1 MNFISKYGVH
11 EEFQS
16 KIWKVQG
23 PWTSPLHPARHV
35 ITASRGKPCD
45 VLASPIKTPSFQR
58 KTMECP
64 VCLDVIAEGAEHR
77 TTCGHVFHETCMTWW
92 LRRATTCPLCRTTV
106 AEAPTAPDEAP
117 ALAGFL
123 AHSRALSE
131 EMRAEIS
138 AIRAVLAAQEAAAA
152 AKRLKSAQ
160 RSALARAAAK
170 HRMQVA
176 LSQMPPHAVAAME
189 EQRKAKRSA
198 AAKRAAATRAAN
210 RMALVTCNG

>member
-1 MNFISKYGVH
+1 MVPPKNSC
-11 EEFQS
+11 
-16 KIWKVQG
+16 
-23 PWTSPLHPARHV
+23 R
-35 ITASRGKPCD
+35 
-45 VLASPIKTPSFQR
+45 VLASVDKDPSFQR
-58 KTMECP
+58 KPMECP

-106 AEAPTAPDEAP
+106 SEAPTAPAEGSRIE
-117 ALAGFL
+117 GFL
-123 AHSRALSE
+123 ARSRALSE

-138 AIRAVLAAQEAAAA
+138 ALRAVLAAQEAALT

-160 RSALARAAAK
+160 RSAWARAAAK

-176 LSQMPPHAVAAME
+176 LSQMTPAAMAEME

-198 AAKRAAATRAAN
+198 SAKRAAATRAAN

>member
-1 MNFISKYGVH
+1 MVPPKNSC
-11 EEFQS
+11 
-16 KIWKVQG
+16 
-23 PWTSPLHPARHV
+23 R
-35 ITASRGKPCD
+35 
-45 VLASPIKTPSFQR
+45 VLASVDKDPSFQR
-58 KTMECP
+58 KPMECS

-106 AEAPTAPDEAP
+106 SEAPTAPDEASTV
-117 ALAGFL
+117 AGLLARWELSDGRL
-123 AHSRALSE
+123 ARSRALRE
-131 EMRAEIS
+131 ETRAEIG
-138 AIRAVLAAQEAAAA
+138 AIRAVLAAQEAALT

-160 RSALARAAAK
+160 RSAWARAAAK

-176 LSQMPPHAVAAME
+176 LSQMTPAAMAEME

-198 AAKRAAATRAAN
+198 SAKRAAATRAAN